1 MTGWTKRG
9 KGVYQREKIYA
20 MIRCE
25 NGLSVYEIT
34 GLCWKSKDP
43 IINSIKPPT
52 IRRCL
57 QELRDHR
64 PTMAR
69 KNELTERWI
78 GYEITIQA

>member
-1 MTGWTKRG
+1 MKG
-9 KGVYQREKIYA
+9 KGSYQREKIYA

-34 GLCWKSKDP
+34 GMCWRSKDP
-43 IINSIKPPT
+43 IINTIKSPT

-64 PTMAR
+64 PPMAF
-69 KNELTERWI
+69 KNETTERWI
-78 GYEITIQA
+78 GYEVVFN